1 LIVDKGKEKNM
12 EQLNDNK
19 NSQPADNITETGQNP
34 YGVPPKMPNRNLK
47 IIIGVLI
54 VLLVAGVSVA
64 GFFILKGKNSN
75 DNQKLTENKTT
86 NTPTQ
91 NQEVIPEQD
100 NPIVVKKEKAFV
112 YNSSTKEFKQISPD
126 GYKVLYYGYDTYL
139 PATENIF
146 LLKDNKIFTFD
157 IINSK
162 INEASIPALKNEGN
176 VYESINNILLS
187 QDKSKALITIGTFDK
202 TSKEYQNEFAG
213 PQSVSTKEIKYD
225 IQTNKWEN
233 SSIIETAKNL
243 VKDNSVWFVKW
254 DSKNN
259 KLFGHRSGEGIG
271 NTAPVYVVDL
281 NKNTFQKTPDYG
293 GKGVH
298 PYFATNLDK
307 FILVDFRN
315 NSLLLFSSNDLSNPQ
330 KTIDIKNV
338 FDQHCQH
345 YKSLF
350 KWEVQCD
357 NGILSIAW
365 SPSEDQIALGLN
377 TQIYT
382 INLGSNNMSLKF
394 SDETIGQSYMYWE
407 RFTIAYSPYGKYIF
421 FVDYDNTHQE
431 DRGTTLKDENSRFKL
446 TAVDVN
452 SNAVTVLQNLTES
465 FYILAG
471 GY

>member
-1 LIVDKGKEKNM
+1 M

-19 NSQPADNITETGQNP
+19 NNQPTDNITETEQNP
-34 YGVPPKMPNRNLK
+34 YTVPPKIPNRNLK

-54 VLLVAGVSVA
+54 VLFVASVSVA

-75 DNQKLTENKTT
+75 DNQKLTENQNT

-91 NQEVIPEQD
+91 NQEITPEPVKITEQD

-157 IINSK
+157 IVNSK
-162 INEASIPALKNEGN
+162 VNEASIPALKNEGN

-187 QDKSKALITIGTFDK
+187 QDKSKALITIGTYDK

-293 GKGVH
+293 GEGIH
-298 PYFATNLDK
+298 PYFASNLDK

-315 NSLLLFSSNDLSNPQ
+315 NSLLLFSSNDLSSPQ

-338 FDQHCQH
+338 FNQHCQH
-345 YKSLF
+345 HKSLF

-357 NGILSIAW
+357 NGIFSIAW
-365 SPSEDQIALGLN
+365 SPNEDQIAVGLN

-382 INLGSNNMSLKF
+382 IDLGSNNVSLKF

-407 RFTIAYSPYGKYIF
+407 RFTIAYSPSGKYIF

-431 DRGTTLKDENSRFKL
+431 DRGTLLKDENSRFKL

-452 SNAVTVLQNLTES
+452 SNVVTVLQNLTES

>member
-365 SPSEDQIALGLN
+365 SPSEI
-377 TQIYT
+377 
-382 INLGSNNMSLKF
+382 K
-394 SDETIGQSYMYWE
+394 
-407 RFTIAYSPYGKYIF
+407 
-421 FVDYDNTHQE
+421 
-431 DRGTTLKDENSRFKL
+431 
-446 TAVDVN
+446 
-452 SNAVTVLQNLTES
+452 
-465 FYILAG
+465 
-471 GY
+471 